1 MLHRCF
7 LLCLLRHWQ
16 FLSDENK
23 MKAKK
28 KALHS
33 TLNKKKTEYIIMYP
47 CLHGT
52 MKFIWKT
59 KQNYLVQIVIIYNK

>member
-33 TLNKKKTEYIIMYP
+33 TLNKKKTKNRVYYISLLARHYEIY
-47 CLHGT
+47 LEN
-52 MKFIWKT
+52 KT
-59 KQNYLVQIVIIYNK
+59 KLSGTDCNNL